1 MNVDCVGINSSV
13 RGMKEWRMI
22 LIVCNEITRDGLDY
36 FSHFY
41 SNVPR
46 IKVYNFLSS
55 SYVHLK
61 ILMFNLTKNSKS
73 FELYYS
79 KIRNKN
85 FYFDFLDI
93 IYNAYL
99 LYALNSS

>member
-1 MNVDCVGINSSV
+1 
-13 RGMKEWRMI
+13 
-22 LIVCNEITRDGLDY
+22 
-36 FSHFY
+36 
-41 SNVPR
+41 
-46 IKVYNFLSS
+46 
-55 SYVHLK
+55 
-61 ILMFNLTKNSKS
+61 MFNLTKNSKS